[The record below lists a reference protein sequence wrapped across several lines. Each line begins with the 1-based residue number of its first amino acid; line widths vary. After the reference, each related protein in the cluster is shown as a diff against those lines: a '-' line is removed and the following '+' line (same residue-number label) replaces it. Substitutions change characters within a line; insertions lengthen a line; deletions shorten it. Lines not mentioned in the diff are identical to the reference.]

1 MSTTTILGVTARRID
16 ELPAAMGGAVK
27 LARAGLGLSGF
38 GVQVLDVPPDV
49 ETPRH
54 DETLTGQQE
63 LYLAL
68 HGSGALIFGDDEDRV
83 ELDPDGL
90 VAVGPTVE
98 RRIAAG
104 PDGLRVLCVGGT
116 PGSAYEAPVWTEGL

>member
-1 MSTTTILGVTARRID
+1 MSTNTILGVTARRID

-27 LARAGLGLSGF
+27 LARAGLGVNGF
-38 GVQVLDVPPDV
+38 GVQVLDLLPGV

-54 DETLTGQQE
+54 DESATGQEE

-68 HGSGALIFGDDEDRV
+68 RGSGAVIFGDDDDRV

-90 VAVGPTVE
+90 VAVGPSVE

-104 PDGLRVLCVGGT
+104 ADGLRVLCVGGT
-116 PGSAYEAPVWTEGL
+116 PGTAYEPPVWTEGL